1 MKYIVA
7 AWAIIVITGFILEHL
22 GRKSYTIERP
32 KVLIPRTGTPIGAL
46 QLVRSRERRVVM
58 LIKPPKNFEER
69 LVMDILDKNYANHP
83 QLDFSACVRPKD
95 TQRGGTHS
103 GGGES

>member
-7 AWAIIVITGFILEHL
+7 AWAIIVITGFILERL

-32 KVLIPRTGTPIGAL
+32 KVLIPRTGSPIGAL

-58 LIKPPKNFEER
+58 LIKPPTNFEQR
-69 LVMDILDKNYANHP
+69 LALKILLRDYAGHP
-83 QLDFSACVRPKD
+83 QLDFSSVRPTSKP
-95 TQRGGTHS
+95 RGGTDS
-103 GGGES
+103 GGREG